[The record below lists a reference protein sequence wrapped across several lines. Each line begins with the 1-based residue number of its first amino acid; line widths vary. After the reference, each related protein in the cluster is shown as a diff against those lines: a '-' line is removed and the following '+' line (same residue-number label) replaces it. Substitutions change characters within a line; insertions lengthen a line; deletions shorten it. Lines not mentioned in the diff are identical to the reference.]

1 MAEPAKAMDAVWAAR
16 ARSELNT
23 AVI

>member
-1 MAEPAKAMDAVWAAR
+1 MTEPAKAMDAVWAAR